1 MFNVQS
7 RGLQVVLTSMAFNT
21 NKIQSFLSKLT
32 QPSDNVNV
40 KLYMRDGSYVG
51 NDKSLDGWNLV
62 ANATVASEGL
72 DNATYLPLDE
82 PIILNKYTL
91 SSFYLTSD
99 GPHIRVS
106 KGIGTGNNQW
116 GIATASDPPEET
128 SWNTDLIIY
137 EGIGKSTS
145 DLSLS
150 GTFAPR
156 VWNGLFEYH
165 TITEAPTRYPTARPT
180 VSPTTAMPTMND
192 FRLRL
197 YWEYGYYWQD
207 QWDEMVSLLL
217 SLVTG

>member
-1 MFNVQS
+1 MWNVQT

-21 NKIQSFLSKLT
+21 NKIQSFLAKLV
-32 QPSDNVNV
+32 QPSDSVNV

-51 NDKSLDGWNLV
+51 NDKSLDGWTLLQ
-62 ANATVASEGL
+62 NATVASEGL
-72 DNATYLPLDE
+72 DNPTYLPLDE

-106 KGIGTGNNQW
+106 KGIGTGDNAW
-116 GIATASDPPEET
+116 GIATASSPPEET

-137 EGIGKSTS
+137 EGIGKSSS

-165 TITEAPTRYPTARPT
+165 TVTEAPTRYPTARPT
-180 VSPTTAMPTMND
+180 VSPTTAMPTKND

-207 QWDEMVSLLL
+207 QWDEMVSLPLL
-217 SLVTG
+217 HG

>member
-1 MFNVQS
+1 
-7 RGLQVVLTSMAFNT
+7 
-21 NKIQSFLSKLT
+21 
-32 QPSDNVNV
+32 
-40 KLYMRDGSYVG
+40 MREGSYVG
-51 NDKSLDGWNLV
+51 HDKSLDGWTLIQ
-62 ANATVASEGL
+62 NATVASEGL
-72 DNATYLPLDE
+72 DNPTYLPLDE

-99 GPHIRVS
+99 GPVIRVS

-116 GIATASDPPEET
+116 GVATASSPPEET

-145 DLSLS
+145 ELSLS

-165 TITEAPTRYPTARPT
+165 TVTEAPTRYPTARPT
-180 VSPTTAMPTMND
+180 ISPTKAMPTMND

-207 QWDEMVSLLL
+207 QWDEMVSLL
-217 SLVTG
+217 